1 MKLNKNDLK
10 KIIQESVLK
19 MMNEGYDTSQLDELY
34 IDRLMDELTKDLVT
48 KAKDFITNLN
58 EVPEEI
64 KPKMLDGIES
74 AMIFAVMA
82 SYHD

>member
-1 MKLNKNDLK
+1 
-10 KIIQESVLK
+10 
-19 MMNEGYDTSQLDELY
+19 
-34 IDRLMDELTKDLVT
+34 MDELTKDLVT

-64 KPKMLDGIES
+64 KPKMLDDIET

>member
-10 KIIQESVLK
+10 RIIQESVLK
-19 MMNEGYDTSQLDELY
+19 MMNEGYDTLQLDELY

-64 KPKMLDGIES
+64 KPKMLDDIET